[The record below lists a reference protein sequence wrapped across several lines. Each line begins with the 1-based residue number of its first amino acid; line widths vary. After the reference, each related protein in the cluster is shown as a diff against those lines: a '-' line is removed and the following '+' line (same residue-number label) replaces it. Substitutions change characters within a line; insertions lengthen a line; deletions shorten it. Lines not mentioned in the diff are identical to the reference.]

1 MKSKT
6 LNCAVSI
13 AATLCFALG
22 VSAQDSHWNGTAG
35 DNLWNNPNNWTPVG
49 VPPPGNPTTTFAGNV
64 WLDPS
69 PVDGSSVMTIGAGD
83 TEMPGVGNSTEVF
96 NTIFGPEFGSTL
108 NVYGTLTFDWTIAPY
123 QPDPTPGLR
132 SHINMY
138 GNAYMYTSGAS
149 LNLGSGWW
157 PVCEGAYVTM
167 NLYNN
172 ANYSSLGGA
181 GLWCGGHINIY
192 DNSTLLINGYVNFDN
207 GQANND
213 GTTVLNVG
221 GGTLILP
228 LGFNVSSVTNW
239 IQRGILRAYGKGY
252 DTNDLIVSDNGTN
265 TSVTDVPLGGA
276 LQRVYFQPLA
286 RPSVTV
292 GVFQQAT
299 LVGDYPGVSGVL
311 LSSSEP
317 GVDPATFTAPI
328 YTSSNPN
335 VATVD
340 TNGLVT
346 AVGQGSAT
354 LTATVGA
361 FNSTNSITITVNPV
375 TPNLV
380 HEYKFNESSGTT
392 AADSVGSAN
401 GILNGDAA
409 FSGAGQ
415 LVLSGNQGSSV
426 TLPAGI
432 LGGFD
437 DVTIETWATFP
448 GAINPFANLF
458 AFGGTDTTALDPNQG
473 AGYNYITFSPHTGAA
488 PNTMQ
493 ANFGQGVPGSAGER
507 DAVLAGVLDNQT
519 NVHIVVVYRPSAGY
533 EAFYTNGV
541 LAATISMFNI
551 LIDPVALISPAFT
564 NHSVLSYQL
573 ANDPLNY
580 GLGPDPLNYIG
591 QSLYTGDPGLL
602 ANIEEFRIYKNA
614 LTPAQIAADHA
625 LGPNQLLGTSTSVSL
640 AASMSGS
647 NVVLQWPT
655 TSALVTLLSSPS
667 LGNGAVWTPV
677 SMANGALAVAGGN
690 YQVTVPST
698 GSAQFF
704 RLQQ

>member
-1 MKSKT
+1 
-6 LNCAVSI
+6 
-13 AATLCFALG
+13 
-22 VSAQDSHWNGTAG
+22 
-35 DNLWNNPNNWTPVG
+35 
-49 VPPPGNPTTTFAGNV
+49 
-64 WLDPS
+64 
-69 PVDGSSVMTIGAGD
+69 
-83 TEMPGVGNSTEVF
+83 
-96 NTIFGPEFGSTL
+96 
-108 NVYGTLTFDWTIAPY
+108 
-123 QPDPTPGLR
+123 
-132 SHINMY
+132 MY
-138 GNAYMYTSGAS
+138 GNAYMYTVGAS
-149 LNLGSGWW
+149 MNLGSGWW

-192 DNSTLLINGYVNFDN
+192 DTATFLINGYVNFDN

-213 GTTVLNVG
+213 GTTVINVG

-252 DTNDLIVSDNGTN
+252 DTNDLVVSDNGTN
-265 TSVTDVPLGGA
+265 TMVTPVPLGGA
-276 LQRVYFQPLA
+276 LQRVYFQSLV

-317 GVDPATFTAPI
+317 GVDPATFTAPL
-328 YTSSNPN
+328 YASSNPN

-346 AVGQGSAT
+346 AVGVGSAT

-361 FNSTNSITITVNPV
+361 LNSTNSVTITVNPV

-380 HEYKFNESSGTT
+380 HEYKFSETSGTT

-401 GILNGDAA
+401 GTLNGDAA

-426 TLPAGI
+426 SLPAGI

-448 GAINPFANLF
+448 SAINPYANLF
-458 AFGGTDTTALDPNQG
+458 AFGGTDTTPLDSNQG
-473 AGYNYITFSPHTGAA
+473 AGYNYVTFSPHTGAV

-493 ANFGQGVPGSAGER
+493 ANFGQGNPGSAGER

-519 NVHIVVVYRPSAGY
+519 NVHIVVVFHPSAGY

-541 LAATISMFNI
+541 LAASISMFNI

-564 NHSVLSYQL
+564 NHSVLNYQL

-580 GLGPDPLNYIG
+580 GLGSDPLNYIG
-591 QSLYTGDPGLL
+591 QSLYTLDPGLL
-602 ANIEEFRIYKNA
+602 ANIDEFRIYKNA
-614 LTPAQIAADHA
+614 LTPAQIAADYA

-640 AASMSGS
+640 SASASGS
-647 NVVLQWPT
+647 NVVLKWPT
-655 TSALVTLLSSPS
+655 TSALVTLLSSPT
-667 LGNGAVWTPV
+667 LGSGAVWTPV
-677 SMANGALAVAGGN
+677 STANGALAVAGGN
-690 YQVTVPST
+690 YQVTVPDT